1 MEYISSD
8 TNVWLDFVNI
18 DALQLP
24 FRLPYTYLMNE
35 DAISDEML
43 SPEDLGKELL
53 HLGLVS
59 VEWTEADFYLSYEL
73 NRKYRRISIYDSTA
87 LAIAKNRKIVLL
99 TGDKALRKAAQ
110 AEGVKV
116 IGTIGILDEL
126 YQGRYIDQDKYKE
139 CLLRLLTLN
148 GGKVRLPER
157 EIISRLESV
166 SDDEIEKS
174 YSNWKNEGKHG

>member
-43 SPEDLGKELL
+43 SPEGLGKELIR
-53 HLGLVS
+53 LGLVS
-59 VEWTEADFYLSYEL
+59 VEWTEEDFYLAYEL
-73 NRKYRRISIYDSTA
+73 NRKYRKISIYDSTA

-99 TGDKALRKAAQ
+99 TGDKALRKAAGV
-110 AEGVKV
+110 EGVKV

-126 YQGRYIDQDKYKE
+126 YQGRYIDQDRYKE
-139 CLLRLLTLN
+139 CLLDLLTLN
-148 GGKVRLPER
+148 GGAVRLPEK
-157 EIISRLESV
+157 ELLTRLESI
-166 SDDEIEKS
+166 SDDET
-174 YSNWKNEGKHG
+174 